1 MEILLT
7 KTNATLAPAD
17 MHASE
22 YVYKLKPG
30 ATLIADVRQPRNPL
44 FHRKFMSLLRVG
56 FEYWQPGEVD
66 KKHGV
71 PEKNFDQFRED
82 VTILAGF
89 YFPVVRTDGTV
100 RIKAK
105 SISFASMDEEEFDGE
120 MPESMWVAL
129 CHSDKISATE
139 ICRVIVRVTKMGIL
153 NRINGKN

>member
-105 SISFASMDEEEFDGE
+105 SISFASMDEEEFERLYQAILTVLLERVLVG
-120 MPESMWVAL
+120 M
-129 CHSDKISATE
+129 SDADIE
-139 ICRVIVRVTKMGIL
+139 
-153 NRINGKN
+153 RIQNNLLSYA

>member
-105 SISFASMDEEEFDGE
+105 SISFASMDEEEFE
-120 MPESMWVAL
+120 RLYQAILTVLLE
-129 CHSDKISATE
+129 
-139 ICRVIVRVTKMGIL
+139 RVLIGMDDADIE
-153 NRINGKN
+153 RIQNNLLSYT

>member
-105 SISFASMDEEEFDGE
+105 SISFASMDEEEFE
-120 MPESMWVAL
+120 RLYQAILTVLLE
-129 CHSDKISATE
+129 
-139 ICRVIVRVTKMGIL
+139 RVLIGMDDADIE
-153 NRINGKN
+153 RIQNNLLSYA